1 MYILYEKNILS
12 IYGGDYVYNTW
23 LLDFRFYT
31 MVKESAQCPRWS
43 GQSNR
48 LCFCKR
54 SAVWWFHTKKRCG
67 NRNTICESASSDVRV
82 RQWTCWSGRIME
94 YWILSRCILPQTS
107 RILDR
112 HRQTVLYQLGK
123 IEEYTGMSL
132 KSYDDLYLLETCI
145 RLHFGLS
152 ISR

>member
-1 MYILYEKNILS
+1 MDLLKRKNNGILDTLK
-12 IYGGDYVYNTW
+12 VYLAT
-23 LLDFRFYT
+23 
-31 MVKESAQCPRWS
+31 
-43 GQSNR
+43 
-48 LCFCKR
+48 
-54 SAVWWFHTKKRCG
+54 
-67 NRNTICESASSDVRV
+67 RNVAE
-82 RQWTCWSGRIME
+82 
-94 YWILSRCILPQTS
+94 TS

>member
-1 MYILYEKNILS
+1 MDLLKRKNNGILDTLK
-12 IYGGDYVYNTW
+12 VYLAT
-23 LLDFRFYT
+23 
-31 MVKESAQCPRWS
+31 
-43 GQSNR
+43 
-48 LCFCKR
+48 
-54 SAVWWFHTKKRCG
+54 
-67 NRNTICESASSDVRV
+67 RNVAEA
-82 RQWTCWSGRIME
+82 
-94 YWILSRCILPQTS
+94 S